1 MVLTAACAGGAAQ
14 DTSPSPWSAW
24 ARVPDDQD
32 ILGGSDRQ
40 QIDGI
45 VAGGPGL
52 VAVGRDLSAG
62 EGGAAAVWTSPD
74 GITWTR
80 VPHDE
85 AVFGGPNWE
94 YMWAVAV
101 GGPGLVAVGVDSPGG
116 TDRDAAVW
124 TSPDGVT
131 WARVPDDEAVFGGR
145 RQQVMEAVVAGGPG
159 LVAVGYDEGAGDR
172 EDGGGWAKDAA
183 VWTSPDG
190 ITWTRVPH
198 DEAVF
203 GGPNSQRMNGIVAG
217 GPGLV
222 AVGYDNSAAGWAGA
236 NSNAAVWTSP
246 DGLTWTRVPDSEVF
260 GDYRWQT
267 MTAVAAGGPGLV
279 AVGYDGIATNH
290 DAAVWTSPDGVIWAR
305 VPHDEAVF
313 GGPEA
318 QAMNAVVAAG
328 PGLVAVGYAGV
339 VNDPD
344 TAVWTSPD
352 GATWTRVPHDAGVFG
367 GLDSEWMNGLVAG
380 GPGLVAVGY
389 STASRGWVGVDTD
402 AMVWVSPPG

>member
-62 EGGAAAVWTSPD
+62 EGGA
-74 GITWTR
+74 
-80 VPHDE
+80 
-85 AVFGGPNWE
+85 
-94 YMWAVAV
+94 
-101 GGPGLVAVGVDSPGG
+101 
-116 TDRDAAVW
+116 
-124 TSPDGVT
+124 
-131 WARVPDDEAVFGGR
+131 
-145 RQQVMEAVVAGGPG
+145 
-159 LVAVGYDEGAGDR
+159 
-172 EDGGGWAKDAA
+172 AA